1 MEILLILS
9 GFIFACFVALLY
21 EYKIKQIRKKPKN
34 NIQQTNNALKQINN
48 VHFYVARNKNGEL
61 WLYIGKPKRGYDTF
75 FFYSSDAVMYLGHG
89 DTLKMYGLNEH
100 DYDSLKWEDEPVE
113 VFITMKD

>member
-1 MEILLILS
+1 MYILS
-9 GFIFACFVALLY
+9 NFSSPYYFISFILGAMLMSLTIVAMSKY
-21 EYKIKQIRKKPKN
+21 NISKN
-34 NIQQTNNALKQINN
+34 NESRNN

-75 FFYSSDAVMYLGHG
+75 FFCSSDAVMYLGHG

-100 DYDSLKWEDEPVE
+100 DYDSLKWEDEPIE
-113 VFITMKD
+113 VFINLED

>member
-1 MEILLILS
+1 MERTICIILL
-9 GFIFACFVALLY
+9 VLY
-21 EYKIKQIRKKPKN
+21 GVIMIIMCYIVLFKKKEISKN
-34 NIQQTNNALKQINN
+34 K

-75 FFYSSDAVMYLGHG
+75 FFCSSDAVMYLGHG

-100 DYDSLKWEDEPVE
+100 DYDSLKWEDKPVE
-113 VFITMKD
+113 VFLNMKD

>member
-1 MEILLILS
+1 MEILSNFISIYCLITFIIGA
-9 GFIFACFVALLY
+9 GFMLAMYSIAAMGKDKEL
-21 EYKIKQIRKKPKN
+21 R
-34 NIQQTNNALKQINN
+34 NN

-75 FFYSSDAVMYLGHG
+75 FFCSSDAVMYLGHG

-113 VFITMKD
+113 VYLNIED

>member
-1 MEILLILS
+1 MIIMCCIVL
-9 GFIFACFVALLY
+9 F
-21 EYKIKQIRKKPKN
+21 KKKETLKN
-34 NIQQTNNALKQINN
+34 K

-75 FFYSSDAVMYLGHG
+75 FFCSSDAVMYLGHG

-100 DYDSLKWEDEPVE
+100 DYDFLKWEDKPVE
-113 VFITMKD
+113 VFLNMKD

>member
-1 MEILLILS
+1 MERIICIILL
-9 GFIFACFVALLY
+9 VLY
-21 EYKIKQIRKKPKN
+21 VVIMIIMYCIVLFKKKETSKN
-34 NIQQTNNALKQINN
+34 K

-75 FFYSSDAVMYLGHG
+75 FFCSSDAVMYLGHG

-100 DYDSLKWEDEPVE
+100 DYDSLKWEDKPVE
-113 VFITMKD
+113 VFLNMKD

>member
-1 MEILLILS
+1 MERIIYIILL
-9 GFIFACFVALLY
+9 VLY
-21 EYKIKQIRKKPKN
+21 GVIMIIMCCIVLFKKKEISKN
-34 NIQQTNNALKQINN
+34 K

-75 FFYSSDAVMYLGHG
+75 FFCSSDAVMYLGHG

-100 DYDSLKWEDEPVE
+100 DYDSLKWEDKPVE
-113 VFITMKD
+113 VFLNMKD